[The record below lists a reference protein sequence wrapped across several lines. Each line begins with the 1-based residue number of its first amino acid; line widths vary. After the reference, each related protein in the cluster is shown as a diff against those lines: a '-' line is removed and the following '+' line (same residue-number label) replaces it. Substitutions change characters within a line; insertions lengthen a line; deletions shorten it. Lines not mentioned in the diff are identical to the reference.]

1 MTAAPI
7 LNELRR
13 HGVSVRREGGRLK
26 LTAATVIPA
35 DVIELARAHKPELL
49 AALPD
54 PTEQRHRLL
63 AAARELGIP
72 RLVIAELPDAEID
85 GCQWLD
91 EPSLRRYAQICLEN
105 WLVARGVLILH
116 PTNPARD
123 LERYRITHPTGT
135 PR

>member
-35 DVIELARAHKPELL
+35 DLIALARASKPELL

-54 PTEQRHRLL
+54 TSERHRLL
-63 AAARELGIP
+63 AAARAAQVP
-72 RLVIAELPDAEID
+72 DHVIRELPDSEID

-123 LERYRITHPTGT
+123 LERYRITNPDA